1 MTGARVI
8 ELFALK
14 AAVIRHDL
22 NTIMDGLRVANIRS
36 ALERETDSL
45 ISGYIGQIDFRVV
58 QDAERMADFY
68 KVFFALENDIR
79 NLVEQTLEEEF
90 TGEWWDKCVPQ
101 QVRENAQKNMD
112 REAGEGLP
120 PRSNRPIE
128 YTTFG
133 ELNDIIKEN
142 WDYFSGIFSSV
153 SKNRVLRVL
162 ARLNH
167 ARGPIAH
174 CNYLPEE
181 EAVRLKLTI
190 RDWYKLME

>member
-1 MTGARVI
+1 MDAIAEIQLFVI
-8 ELFALK
+8 Q

-22 NTIMDGLRVANIRS
+22 NSVLNQLRVANQRS

-45 ISGYIGQIDFRVV
+45 ISGYLSQIDF
-58 QDAERMADFY
+58 QIIHDSERMADFY

-79 NLVEQTLEEEF
+79 NLVEETLEADF
-90 TGEWWDKCVPQ
+90 GDDWWSSRAPQ
-101 QVRENAQKNMD
+101 QVQENAQRNIE
-112 REAGEGLP
+112 REASEGLP
-120 PRSNRPIE
+120 PRSTRNIE

-133 ELNDIIKEN
+133 ELNEIIKDNWEN
-142 WDYFSGIFSSV
+142 FSGLFSSV

-162 ARLNH
+162 SRLNQ

-181 EAVRLKLTI
+181 EAVRLKLAI
-190 RDWYKLME
+190 QDWYKLME